1 MTRHLRFWVALVVGV
16 AVTALSGLQD
26 MDPALHAL
34 LGADV
39 FFVIYL
45 ILTLHLAQNASPDIL
60 RQTVEQD
67 DEGLPFILVLAAG
80 VIAISLTSILLVL
93 NGAGTPGIIAKILA
107 LASIPLGW
115 AMLHSLLAFH
125 YAHLFYRPIA
135 ADTKGGLSFPDTKT
149 PGPWDFIYF
158 SFGVG
163 MTAQV
168 SDVTTTSV
176 AMRKMV
182 TGHAVA
188 SFFYNTVILALAVN
202 AAVTAG
208 R

>member
-1 MTRHLRFWVALVVGV
+1 MRRHFKFWVAIAVGLG
-16 AVTALSGLQD
+16 VTALSFLQ
-26 MDPALHAL
+26 PISPTIRVLI
-34 LGADV
+34 GADG

-45 ILTLHLAQNASPDIL
+45 ILTLRLAQTASPDVL

-80 VIAISLTSILLVL
+80 VITISLTSILLVL
-93 NGAGTPGIIAKILA
+93 NAAAAHRLAIKLLA
-107 LASIPLGW
+107 LGSVPLGW

-125 YAHLFYRPIA
+125 YAHLFYRSGA
-135 ADTKGGLSFPDTKT
+135 AKTNGGLVFPGTKT

-158 SFGVG
+158 AFGVA

-168 SDVTTTSV
+168 SDVIVTSLP
-176 AMRKMV
+176 MRKMV
-182 TGHAVA
+182 TGHAIA
-188 SFFYNTVILALAVN
+188 SFFYNAVILALAVN

-208 R
+208 H